1 MSRKCDGADGV
12 SGLEGTGSCEA
23 EGTSGELLKNTP
35 SLEDQIEHCLR
46 GKAEVSYSD

>member
-1 MSRKCDGADGV
+1 MSRKCDGAAGV

-35 SLEDQIEHCLR
+35 SEHCLW
-46 GKAEVSYSD
+46 GKAEVTYSD